1 MIGAGGAGRL
11 FVCRARA
18 HACPQTRQRQNSRT
32 RRASPPRKPGARHPL
47 SGPRRTGAPPSPN
60 ARKKNARSRTRAAAP
75 PARPPYTAR
84 RSVVSSSLSHAS
96 STLSSVMGGGGVEAS
111 MFGFFGGGARAVG
124 GAFFFFFF
132 FRQSAATPASALAL
146 PLSIPTL
153 FCLSRA
159 RAAPCRPAR
168 TGWTDGPPPRH
179 RLLQPALPGY
189 RAGVGWAVSP
199 GRPTGRAKVLHSAA
213 KECALAPFCR
223 ALRRP
228 PPPAHGH

>member
-60 ARKKNARSRTRAAAP
+60 ARKKKRTQQNQGRR
-75 PARPPYTAR
+75 PARQAAVHRPPQR
-84 RSVVSSSLSHAS
+84 CIQQFVPRLVHAEFGD
-96 STLSSVMGGGGVEAS
+96 GGRGRGGVHVLIFWRGSAR
-111 MFGFFGGGARAVG
+111 GGWCV
-124 GAFFFFFF
+124 FFFFF
-132 FRQSAATPASALAL
+132 FRQFAVTPASALTL
-146 PLSIPTL
+146 SLSIPTF